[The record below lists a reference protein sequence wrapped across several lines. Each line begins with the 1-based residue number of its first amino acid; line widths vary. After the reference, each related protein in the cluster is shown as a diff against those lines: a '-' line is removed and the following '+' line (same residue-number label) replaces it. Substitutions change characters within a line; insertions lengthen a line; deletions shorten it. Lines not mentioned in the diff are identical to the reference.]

1 MSRILWA
8 MSASP
13 IVGVPAQS
21 QIERPPNRIW
31 LLQHGPCWCRSHPT
45 DSSSFD
51 YVKLRRTGADLG
63 VWSENVL
70 IVSER
75 VVDGSGHLYRQVYG
89 EIPDPKVVV
98 AAAPCPAAARFWD
111 GLPNGWAPVEDTI
124 PIDIRIDECIN
135 GNPEALM
142 TAVLAYALARQV
154 APQRDV
160 ARSVSLSG

>member
-1 MSRILWA
+1 
-8 MSASP
+8 
-13 IVGVPAQS
+13 
-21 QIERPPNRIW
+21 
-31 LLQHGPCWCRSHPT
+31 
-45 DSSSFD
+45 
-51 YVKLRRTGADLG
+51 
-63 VWSENVL
+63 VL

-111 GLPNGWAPVEDTI
+111 GLPNGWAPVDDTI